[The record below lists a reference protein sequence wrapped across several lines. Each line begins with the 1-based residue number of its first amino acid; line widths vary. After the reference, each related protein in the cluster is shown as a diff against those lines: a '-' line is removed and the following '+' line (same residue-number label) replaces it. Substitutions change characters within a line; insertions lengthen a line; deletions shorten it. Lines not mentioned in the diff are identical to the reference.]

1 MIAESSELKSYHR
14 PDIQGLRGV
23 AVLLVVI
30 YHTGIAFPGGFIG
43 VDMFFVISG
52 FVITQVLLREYEE
65 TGRIRL
71 RNFYARRA
79 RRLIPA
85 VGVVLLFTLFMS
97 LILMRPST
105 EWTEVARTA
114 ISSVFFSTNIFFIPE
129 NYNQLTENPLR
140 HLWSLGVEE
149 QFYWLFPLLPYFLLR
164 HKNVIRLNSKLS
176 VYLIFIGLASL
187 SLCVALSNGFDFGY
201 FLGSRLAFH
210 LEFLGHLGIYPYD
223 HWPQKVAFFSAPTRF
238 WEILT
243 GALLAL
249 SKLTSQNIKLYQF
262 RTFKLVGWTGI
273 VVSIFAL
280 KTSMKFPGFLA
291 VIPVFS
297 TATLLYCG
305 QDVRTRI
312 NFLGFKVIRFFG
324 DISYSWYLW
333 HWPLIVFLPRIFP
346 TNALMKPTAA
356 LLSVIPAYVSFQLIE
371 QRFRT
376 HSTAGKKNIASI
388 SVFAIVPLILSLLV
402 SSGGAN
408 FIKSDLLPKYEKS
421 FALNNDCASVKFKK
435 DWVARCTVG
444 SSGSKLRAV
453 LVGDSHAGAASDAV
467 FEVISDFNGELLV
480 APASSCPFL
489 LDIKLDDLI
498 CEQLNKDRALAIKNY
513 KPQVLYLAN
522 DYVFLLT
529 RASVSLSDVSN
540 HFKQTLQWLS
550 DIGIMTIVQGQVPTC
565 DYEMSLLNKVLN
577 HSTRCLNREL
587 SKTDA
592 YEISGVLKPI
602 ADEFANTKFVDPLPI
617 ICPDNEC
624 APFIGQMSIFEGRTH
639 LTVTANKLLKPEIEE
654 VVRQLIS
661 QVAP

>member
-1 MIAESSELKSYHR
+1 MKNASVENKAYHR

-30 YHTGIAFPGGFIG
+30 YHTGIALPGGFIG

-65 TGRIRL
+65 TGTIRL

-85 VGVVLLFTLFMS
+85 VGVVLSFTLFMS

-149 QFYWLFPLLPYFLLR
+149 QFYWFFPLLPYFLLR

-176 VYLIFIGLASL
+176 VYLIFISVGSL

-243 GALLAL
+243 GALIAL

-262 RTFKLVGWTGI
+262 RTFKLIGWTGI

-312 NFLGFKVIRFFG
+312 NFLGFKVMRFFG

-346 TNALMKPTAA
+346 TFALMKFVAA
-356 LLSVIPAYVSFQLIE
+356 LLSVIPAYGSFRLIE
-371 QRFRT
+371 QRFRI
-376 HSTAGKKNIASI
+376 HSKAGKKNIASL
-388 SVFAIVPLILSLLV
+388 STFAIVPLTLSLLIA
-402 SSGGAN
+402 SSGVN

-421 FALNNDCASVKFKK
+421 FALKNDCASVKFKEN
-435 DWVARCTVG
+435 WAASCTFG
-444 SSGSKLRAV
+444 RSGATFRTA

-467 FEVISDFNGELLV
+467 FEVVNEFGGELLV

-489 LDIKLDDLI
+489 LNIKLDDLI
-498 CEQLNKDRALAIKNY
+498 CEQLNKDRASTISNF
-513 KPQVLYLAN
+513 KPLVVYLAN
-522 DYVFLLT
+522 DYLFLLS
-529 RASVSLSDVSN
+529 RESVNLGDVTD
-540 HFKQTLQWLS
+540 HFRQTLQWFS
-550 DIGIMTIVQGQVPTC
+550 DIGISTIVQGQVPTC
-565 DYEMSLLNKVLN
+565 EYDMSVLNKVLK
-577 HSTRCLNREL
+577 HSTRCLNKES
-587 SKTDA
+587 SKTAA
-592 YEISGVLKPI
+592 YKISRVLESI
-602 ADEFANTKFVDPLPI
+602 ADEFTNTNFVDPLPI
-617 ICPDNEC
+617 ICPDSEC
-624 APFIGQMSIFEGRTH
+624 EPFIGQMSIFEGRTH
-639 LTVTANKLLKPEIEE
+639 LTVTANKLLKPEIEV
-654 VVRQLIS
+654 VVRKLIS
-661 QVAP
+661 PGAP

>member
-1 MIAESSELKSYHR
+1 MIAESSDLKSYHR

-30 YHTGIAFPGGFIG
+30 YHTGIALPGGFIG

-52 FVITQVLLREYEE
+52 FVITQVLMREFEE
-65 TGRIRL
+65 TGAIRL

-85 VGVVLLFTLFMS
+85 VGVVLSFTLFAS

-105 EWTEVARTA
+105 EWTEIARTA

-149 QFYWLFPLLPYFLLR
+149 QFYWFFPLLPYFLLR
-164 HKNVIRLNSKLS
+164 HKKVIRLNSKLS
-176 VYLIFIGLASL
+176 VYLIFIGVASL

-249 SKLTSQNIKLYQF
+249 SKLTSQNIKSYQF
-262 RTFKLVGWTGI
+262 RIFKLVGWTGI
-273 VVSIFAL
+273 LVSIFLL

-291 VIPVFS
+291 VIPVLS
-297 TATLLYCG
+297 TAVLLYCG
-305 QDVRTRI
+305 YDARTK
-312 NFLGFKVIRFFG
+312 FSFVDSKVMRFFG
-324 DISYSWYLW
+324 DISYSLYLW
-333 HWPLIVFLPRIFP
+333 HWPLIVFIPRIFP
-346 TNALMKPTAA
+346 TFAIMKLVAA
-356 LLSVIPAYVSFQLIE
+356 LLSVIPAYGSFRLIE

-376 HSTAGKKNIASI
+376 HSTAGKKNIALI
-388 SVFAIVPLILSLLV
+388 STFAIVPLTLSLLIS
-402 SSGGAN
+402 SSGVN

-421 FALNNDCASVKFKK
+421 FALKNDCASVKFKEN
-435 DWVARCTVG
+435 WAASCTFGG
-444 SSGSKLRAV
+444 SGATFRTA

-467 FEVISDFNGELLV
+467 FEVVNEFGGELLV

-489 LDIKLDDLI
+489 LNIKLDDLI
-498 CEQLNKDRALAIKNY
+498 CEQLNKDRASAVTNF
-513 KPQVLYLAN
+513 KPQVVYLAN
-522 DYVFLLT
+522 DYLFLLS
-529 RASVSLSDVSN
+529 RESVNLGDVTN
-540 HFKQTLQWLS
+540 HFRQTLQWFS
-550 DIGIMTIVQGQVPTC
+550 DIGITTIVQGQVPTC
-565 DYEMSLLNKVLN
+565 EYDMSVLNKVLK
-577 HSTRCLNREL
+577 HSTRCLNKES
-587 SKTDA
+587 SKTAA
-592 YEISGVLKPI
+592 YEMSRVLKSI
-602 ADEFANTKFVDPLPI
+602 ADEFTNTNFVDPLPI
-617 ICPDNEC
+617 ICPDREC
-624 APFIGQMSIFEGRTH
+624 EPFIGQMSIFEGRTH
-639 LTVTANKLLKPEIEE
+639 LTVTANKLLKPEIE
-654 VVRQLIS
+654 VVAHRLIS